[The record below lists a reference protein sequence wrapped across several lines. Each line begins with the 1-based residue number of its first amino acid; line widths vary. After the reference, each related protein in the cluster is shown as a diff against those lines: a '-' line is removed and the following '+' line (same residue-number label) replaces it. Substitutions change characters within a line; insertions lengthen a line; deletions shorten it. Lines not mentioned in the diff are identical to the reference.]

1 MKIVKKTVRGTV
13 GPTNE
18 RMGPGG
24 NGAGDLGQV
33 SVHRRRF
40 DEGQDQPCRNAAR
53 RADGSEQIGPLIAG
67 VAGRTG
73 PGAAPG
79 PDAGE
84 GSHLHFN
91 DIRGTAITL
100 LAEAGATVPQIVS
113 ITGHTM
119 QSATRI
125 LERYLSMRPALSKA
139 AMTAFEN
146 ASATVFANQLQTRP
160 AQA

>member
-1 MKIVKKTVRGTV
+1 MKSVKKTVRGTV

-33 SVHRRRF
+33 SVHRRRV

-84 GSHLHFN
+84 GSLLTHAEVAA
-91 DIRGTAITL
+91 RAGTT
-100 LAEAGATVPQIVS
+100 
-113 ITGHTM
+113 
-119 QSATRI
+119 QSAIAR
-125 LERYLSMRPALSKA
+125 LEGGSVSPTVETLRKYAKA
-139 AMTAFEN
+139 VGKRLRVEM
-146 ASATVFANQLQTRP
+146 V
-160 AQA
+160 